1 MYPGKNND
9 MLCSNTFAEIERDAP
24 EPFER
29 GFSVDPDLLRDIAV
43 SEELIAD
50 TKAVS
55 EIIHLHIFDAKDLV
69 ENLVEYVR
77 KARKE
82 GSFT

>member
-29 GFSVDPDLLRDIAV
+29 GFSVDPDLLRDIA
-43 SEELIAD
+43 
-50 TKAVS
+50 